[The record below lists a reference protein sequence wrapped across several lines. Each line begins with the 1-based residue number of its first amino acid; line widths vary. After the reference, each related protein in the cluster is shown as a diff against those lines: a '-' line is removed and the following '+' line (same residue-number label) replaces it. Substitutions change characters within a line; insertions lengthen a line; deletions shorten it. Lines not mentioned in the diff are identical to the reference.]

1 MEAFSSHGNGTLTV
15 VKENSPKDFVVEQ
28 NLDTM
33 NGARTLTL
41 DTKTGHV
48 FVMSV
53 ERGPAPPP
61 APGGGRQGQAPAI
74 PGSFSF
80 VMIGK

>member
-1 MEAFSSHGNGTLTV
+1 VE
-15 VKENSPKDFVVEQ
+15 ENLQ
-28 NLDTM
+28 TM

-41 DTKTGHV
+41 DTKTGHI

-61 APGGGRQGQAPAI
+61 PPGGSGGGRGGRGAQAPVI
-74 PGSFSF
+74 PGSFTIL
-80 VMIGK
+80 VIGK